1 VKGFHTTFE
10 FQRFITDL
18 NDDEIKEVQ
27 AIDSYI
33 RALAR
38 IVEIRQSKIE
48 RRKQSPFVATG
59 TSPNNILRFH
69 DG

>member
-1 VKGFHTTFE
+1 MQGFHSTFE
-10 FQRFITDL
+10 FRRFITDL
-18 NDDEIKEVQ
+18 NDDEIAEVQ

-48 RRKQSPFVATG
+48 KRKQSPFEATAAP
-59 TSPNNILRFH
+59 TNILRFH